1 MKKAFNRIPIL
12 ILLLILGI
20 TLTTS
25 ISASSRKYKNTRLYV
40 DEAAWYVGSWHGT
53 NMAFDPPL
61 DVEITILPSGEF
73 YAYSHGRGRSFKVST
88 HGKVINIKRLPDTP
102 MRGKMKDAST
112 MIIED
117 GGIMQIKQEQGG
129 LQTTVEDF
137 GIVVRYQKVTDPD
150 FLVEIQQRVV
160 NQAAKEPHHKDND
173 FWHSP
178 EFWGGVLAGAVVGAT
193 THHDH
198 VTIENSGISKSDVK
212 TLQKYYK

>member
-1 MKKAFNRIPIL
+1 MKKTFGRKATL

-40 DEAAWYVGSWHGT
+40 DETAWYVGTWHGT

-61 DVEITILPSGEF
+61 DVEITILPNGEI
-73 YAYSHGRGRSFKVST
+73 YAYSHGGGGSFTVST
-88 HGKVINIKRLPDTP
+88 HGKVIKIKRLPDTP

-117 GGIMQIKQEQGG
+117 GGVAKIKQEQDG
-129 LQTTVEDF
+129 LQTTVENL
-137 GIVVRYQKVTDPD
+137 GIVVQYQKVTDPD

-160 NQAAKEPHHKDND
+160 DQAAKEPHHKDND

-198 VTIENSGISKSDVK
+198 VTIENSGLSKSDIK